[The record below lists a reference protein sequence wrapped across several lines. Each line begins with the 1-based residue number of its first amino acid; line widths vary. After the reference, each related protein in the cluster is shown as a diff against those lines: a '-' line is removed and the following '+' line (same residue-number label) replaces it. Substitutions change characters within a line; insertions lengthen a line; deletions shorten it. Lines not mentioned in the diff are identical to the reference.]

1 MEKVNKIGFM
11 GELNVNI
18 GLAIEQRV
26 NELGISKSELARRLG
41 IAQQNVNKVV
51 FSKESLD
58 TAKLVEISKALDFN
72 FFELYVNV
80 SAKTTSLFNAEELQS
95 LINKKGWGNIEFASK
110 VGITRNELSNI
121 IDGGDLSLRLVEKMA
136 EVLGVKPVALIN
148 GASVATEA
156 PAIDNNA
163 MYEELISLRAENK
176 VLREIQG
183 LSARSQ
189 VHVG

>member
-1 MEKVNKIGFM
+1 MGFM

-156 PAIDNNA
+156 PAMDNHS